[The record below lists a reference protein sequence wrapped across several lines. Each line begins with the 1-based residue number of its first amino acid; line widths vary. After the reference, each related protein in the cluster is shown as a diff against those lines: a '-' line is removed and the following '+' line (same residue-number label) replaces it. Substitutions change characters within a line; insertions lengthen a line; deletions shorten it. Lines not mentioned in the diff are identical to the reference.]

1 MRRRLFLMIVAL
13 LLSMPVLADAVGP
26 LDGAYVVADTSSSG
40 QFVDCVVVIQ
50 NGDQIALMVLSADVS
65 SWYYGRGTLTG
76 TVASGLLF
84 EPQDG
89 TSFGT
94 FRLSLPGDGS
104 LSGDLVDG
112 SQTVTLNG
120 SKIF

>member
-1 MRRRLFLMIVAL
+1 MRRGLFLMIVAV

-26 LDGAYVVADTSSSG
+26 LDGAYIVSETSFSG
-40 QFVDCVVVIQ
+40 QFVDCVVVLQ
-50 NGDQIALMVLSADVS
+50 NGNQIALMVLSSDVS
-65 SWYYGRGTLTG
+65 AWYYGRGTLTG

-94 FRLSLPGDGS
+94 FSLDLPGDGS
-104 LSGDLVDG
+104 LSGNLVDSG
-112 SQTVTLNG
+112 MTVTVKG
-120 SKIF
+120 SRVF